1 MHYTLL
7 HCTALHSSHSCL
19 LSRASTY
26 CIKFL
31 VNSVLLCP
39 FPVFCQQCRV
49 QYLYQLSLS
58 AFSFLF
64 LLSIVVIQCKHFRAN
79 EINPLSPVPLDTYS
93 ELGIGRSRVQIPS
106 AFLCEL
112 RCVQPS
118 KPLCASDKYTEDL
131 TLREAVSLFDR
142 SAGVSY
148 QIVHQ
153 TYDIRNSVT
162 LRRRK
167 RTEGRRE
174 VDAQTGQE
182 WEKEKEGEAGAE
194 KSSPQLLP
202 STLIFK
208 EILKGNFNSK
218 QSQRWVSACYVPH
231 AVSPFSCRPCHALT
245 LHPLHPSSSSS
256 LTPPPH
262 SSSSIADPLLSYR
275 NLSYPLQ
282 AHHLHS
288 SSVLR
293 FSVPSQEL
301 CEPPVGHIILSLPRS
316 SGQRPI
322 SSTLR

>member
-1 MHYTLL
+1 M
-7 HCTALHSSHSCL
+7 
-19 LSRASTY
+19 
-26 CIKFL
+26 
-31 VNSVLLCP
+31 
-39 FPVFCQQCRV
+39 
-49 QYLYQLSLS
+49 
-58 AFSFLF
+58 
-64 LLSIVVIQCKHFRAN
+64 
-79 EINPLSPVPLDTYS
+79 
-93 ELGIGRSRVQIPS
+93 
-106 AFLCEL
+106 
-112 RCVQPS
+112 QPS

-174 VDAQTGQE
+174 VDAQTGRE
-182 WEKEKEGEAGAE
+182 WEKEKEGEVGCE

-218 QSQRWVSACYVPH
+218 QSQRWVNACCVPH

-245 LHPLHPSSSSS
+245 LHPIHPS
-256 LTPPPH
+256 

-275 NLSYPLQ
+275 NLCYQLQ

-316 SGQRPI
+316 SGQRSI
-322 SSTLR
+322 SSPLRQRISSESYSSTEG